1 MKEENV
7 IFENKGEKLSG
18 VLHTPEEQTK
28 SVVIICHGF
37 AGDKNGFKNKN
48 IRVAKKLCVNGFAVL
63 RFDFRGCGASDGNFV
78 DITISSEAD
87 DLRAA
92 INFVQNLGYEKIGVI
107 GGSLGGFVSILA
119 NDPRVK
125 SMVLW
130 APAIALK
137 EVFIKSGKITQQMIN
152 EALTKGYTNYKTS
165 GGREVELGKEL
176 IKEITTLEIFDI
188 IKRITYPIMV
198 IHGNKDDVVDYRYSE
213 KYIRYASGQKEFKI
227 IPGADHN
234 FSNTPEHEQQLME
247 ATVEW
252 FNKWLK

>member
-18 VLHTPEEQTK
+18 VLHKPEEETK
-28 SVVIICHGF
+28 SAIIFSHGF

-48 IRVAKKLCVNGFAVL
+48 IRVARKLCANGFAVL
-63 RFDFRGCGASDGNFV
+63 RFDFRGCGASDGTFV
-78 DITISSEAD
+78 DMTISSEAD

-92 INFVQNLGYEKIGVI
+92 IDFVKQLGYEKIGII

-130 APAIALK
+130 APALALK

-152 EALTKGYTNYKTS
+152 EALTKGHTNYKKS
-165 GGREVELGKEL
+165 DGREVELGKEL
-176 IKEITTLEIFDI
+176 IKEFTTLEIFDT
-188 IKRITYPIMV
+188 IKKITYPLMI
-198 IHGNKDDVVDYRYSE
+198 IHGNKDDIVDYRYSE
-213 KYIRYASGQKEFKI
+213 KYIRYASGQKEFKMV
-227 IPGADHN
+227 PGADHG
-234 FSNTPEHEQQLME
+234 FEIPLHEQQLIE
-247 ATVEW
+247 ATIEW